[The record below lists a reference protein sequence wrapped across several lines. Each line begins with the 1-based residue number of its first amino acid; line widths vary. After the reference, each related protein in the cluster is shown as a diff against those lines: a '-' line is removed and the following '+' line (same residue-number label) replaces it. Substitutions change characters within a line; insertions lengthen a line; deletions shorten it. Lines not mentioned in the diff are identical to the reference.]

1 MFKISLYVTPLF
13 ALLLMTVQPVHAQEP
28 GQRTITVTG
37 TAEVHVEPDQAIVTV
52 GVITEA
58 RTVKAAKE
66 QNDRRSRAVLTLLAN
81 NGIPARDIQTSELA
95 IVPVYDYPSKGAR
108 KLVHYKMMNTVTVTV
123 KKLDQLEQILD
134 AVLADEANFLGG
146 VDFVVSTRRAIA
158 DSLRVAAALDARTK
172 ATAVAEALGMK
183 LGKPLTINPQSS
195 SGVMISP
202 RYGMR
207 SQTALNSMAYDMPS
221 TPVSAGEEELSS
233 TVSIIFELE

>member
-1 MFKISLYVTPLF
+1 MFKISLYLTPLA
-13 ALLLMTVQPVHAQEP
+13 ALLLLTAQPLHAQEP

-37 TAEVHVEPDQAIVTV
+37 TAEAHVEPDQAIVTV
-52 GVITEA
+52 GVITEEQ
-58 RTVKAAKE
+58 TVKAAKE

-81 NGIPARDIQTSELA
+81 NGIPARDIQTSELS
-95 IVPVYDYPSKGAR
+95 IDPVYEYTPEGGR
-108 KLVHYKMMNTVTVTV
+108 RLVNYTMSNTVTVTV
-123 KKLDQLEQILD
+123 KKLDRLEQILD
-134 AVLADEANFLGG
+134 AVLSDEANYLGG

-183 LGKPLTINPQSS
+183 LGKPLAINPQSS

-202 RYGMR
+202 RYAMR
-207 SQTALNSMAYDMPS
+207 SPRALNSMAYDMPS